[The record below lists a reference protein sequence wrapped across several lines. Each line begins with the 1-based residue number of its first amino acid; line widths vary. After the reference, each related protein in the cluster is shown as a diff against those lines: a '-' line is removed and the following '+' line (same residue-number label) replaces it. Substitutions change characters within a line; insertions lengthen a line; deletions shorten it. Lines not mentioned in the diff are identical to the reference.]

1 MIDMENNIL
10 NKEMVTEL
18 MELLACKRYYS
29 ECLESVTELKERM
42 QYGATF
48 IEMRFHYFDKESGIS
63 TYSDIDFFS
72 DLNEGKLEVVNMLSQ
87 HILSDMEA
95 DLELQIK
102 RLESYLW
109 DKFRYTEDAVPE
121 KSVNRI

>member
-10 NKEMVTEL
+10 NKEKVAEL

-42 QYGATF
+42 QYGATS
-48 IEMRFHYFDKESGIS
+48 IEMRFQYFDKASGIS
-63 TYSDIDFFS
+63 TYSDIGFFS

>member
-10 NKEMVTEL
+10 NKEKVAEL

-29 ECLESVTELKERM
+29 ESLESVTELKERM
-42 QYGATF
+42 QYGATS
-48 IEMRFHYFDKESGIS
+48 IEMRFHYFDKESGMAVNNGIN
-63 TYSDIDFFS
+63 FCS
-72 DLNEGKLEVVNMLSQ
+72 DLSENKLEVANMLSQ

-95 DLELQIK
+95 DLELQIR
-102 RLESYLW
+102 RLESCLW

-121 KSVNRI
+121 KSVK

>member
-10 NKEMVTEL
+10 NKENVAEL
-18 MELLACKRYYS
+18 MELLECKRYYS
-29 ECLESVTELKERM
+29 KCLKDVTELKEKM
-42 QYGATF
+42 KYEATS
-48 IEMRFHYFDKESGIS
+48 IGMRFSYFDKESGMAFKDGIN
-63 TYSDIDFFS
+63 FCS
-72 DLNEGKLEVVNMLSQ
+72 DLSKNKLEVTNMLSQ

-102 RLESYLW
+102 RLESCLW

-121 KSVNRI
+121 KSVK

>member
-1 MIDMENNIL
+1 MIDMKNNIL
-10 NKEMVTEL
+10 NKEKVAEL
-18 MELLACKRYYS
+18 MKLLECKRYYS
-29 ECLESVTELKERM
+29 GCLKDVTELKEKM
-42 QYGATF
+42 KYKAAG
-48 IEMRFHYFDKESGIS
+48 IEMRFHYFDKASGIS

-102 RLESYLW
+102 RLESCLW

>member
-10 NKEMVTEL
+10 NKENVAEL

-29 ECLESVTELKERM
+29 ERLESVTEIKERM
-42 QYGATF
+42 QYGVTS
-48 IEMRFHYFDKESGIS
+48 IEMRFHYFNKESGRAVNDGIN
-63 TYSDIDFFS
+63 FCS
-72 DLNEGKLEVVNMLSQ
+72 DLSENKLEVANMLSQ

-102 RLESYLW
+102 RLESCLW
-109 DKFRYTEDAVPE
+109 DKFRYTDDAVPE
-121 KSVNRI
+121 KSVK

>member
-10 NKEMVTEL
+10 NKENVAEL

-29 ECLESVTELKERM
+29 ERLESVTKIKERM
-42 QYGATF
+42 QYGVTS
-48 IEMRFHYFDKESGIS
+48 IEMRFHYFNKESGRVVNDGIN
-63 TYSDIDFFS
+63 FCS
-72 DLNEGKLEVVNMLSQ
+72 DLSENKLEVANMLSQ

-95 DLELQIK
+95 DLELQIR
-102 RLESYLW
+102 RLESCLW

-121 KSVNRI
+121 KSVK

>member
-10 NKEMVTEL
+10 NKEKVAEL

-29 ECLESVTELKERM
+29 ECLESVTELKKRM
-42 QYGATF
+42 QYGATS
-48 IEMRFHYFDKESGIS
+48 IEMRFHYFDKESGRVVNNGIN
-63 TYSDIDFFS
+63 FCS
-72 DLNEGKLEVVNMLSQ
+72 DLSENKLEVANMLSQ

-95 DLELQIK
+95 DLELQIR
-102 RLESYLW
+102 RLESCLW

-121 KSVNRI
+121 KSVK